1 MAYDKGIYPY
11 LSYNL
16 YKGTICYVVKK
27 KIQLLKSDEL
37 LQKEN
42 QPKQLKSQINDYDN
56 NINND
61 IRHRHNRNFCLVGQ
75 NNP

>member
-1 MAYDKGIYPY
+1 M
-11 LSYNL
+11 LL
-16 YKGTICYVVKK
+16 RK
-27 KIQLLKSDEL
+27 KIQLLKTDEL

-42 QPKQLKSQINDYDN
+42 QPNQLKSQINDFDN

-61 IRHRHNRNFCLVGQ
+61 IRHPHNRNFCLVGQ

>member
-1 MAYDKGIYPY
+1 MAREFI
-11 LSYNL
+11 LIFLTIL

-27 KIQLLKSDEL
+27 KIQLLKTDEL

-42 QPKQLKSQINDYDN
+42 QPNQLKSQINDFDN
-56 NINND
+56 TINND
-61 IRHRHNRNFCLVGQ
+61 IRHPHNRNFCLVGQ

>member
-1 MAYDKGIYPY
+1 MASEFILIFLVNY
-11 LSYNL
+11 LKASFIML
-16 YKGTICYVVKK
+16 LRKK
-27 KIQLLKSDEL
+27 DQLLKSDEL

-42 QPKQLKSQINDYDN
+42 QQQQLKSQINDFDN
-56 NINND
+56 IINND

>member
-1 MAYDKGIYPY
+1 M
-11 LSYNL
+11 LL
-16 YKGTICYVVKK
+16 RK
-27 KIQLLKSDEL
+27 KIKLLKSDEL

-42 QPKQLKSQINDYDN
+42 QPKQLKSQINDFDN

-61 IRHRHNRNFCLVGQ
+61 IRHPHNRNFCLVGQ

>member
-1 MAYDKGIYPY
+1 MAREFI
-11 LSYNL
+11 LIFLTIL

-27 KIQLLKSDEL
+27 KIQLLKTDEL
-37 LQKEN
+37 LQKEK
-42 QPKQLKSQINDYDN
+42 QPNQLKSQINDFDN

-61 IRHRHNRNFCLVGQ
+61 IRHPHNRNFCLVGQ

>member
-1 MAYDKGIYPY
+1 MASEIILIFLVNY
-11 LSYNL
+11 LKASFIML
-16 YKGTICYVVKK
+16 LRK
-27 KIQLLKSDEL
+27 KIQLLKSDDP

-75 NNP
+75 SNP

>member
-1 MAYDKGIYPY
+1 MAREFILIFLTIYIKAPFVM
-11 LSYNL
+11 LL
-16 YKGTICYVVKK
+16 RK
-27 KIQLLKSDEL
+27 KIQLLKTDEL

-42 QPKQLKSQINDYDN
+42 QPKQLKSQINDFDN

-61 IRHRHNRNFCLVGQ
+61 IRHPHNRNFCLVGQ

>member
-1 MAYDKGIYPY
+1 MAREFILIFLTIYIKAPFVM
-11 LSYNL
+11 LL
-16 YKGTICYVVKK
+16 RK
-27 KIQLLKSDEL
+27 KIQLLKTDEL

-42 QPKQLKSQINDYDN
+42 QPNQLKSQINDFDN

-61 IRHRHNRNFCLVGQ
+61 IRHPHNRNFCLVGQ